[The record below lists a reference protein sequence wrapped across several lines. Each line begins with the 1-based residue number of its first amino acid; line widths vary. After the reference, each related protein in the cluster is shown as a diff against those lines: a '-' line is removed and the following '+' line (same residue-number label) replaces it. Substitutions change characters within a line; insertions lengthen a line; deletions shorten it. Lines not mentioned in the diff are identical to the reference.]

1 MTKSDDWDKA
11 KVLVHVGSQSVTH
24 FCLFIVSRVKEKI
37 LNIGALKSVKLVHL
51 IWCNGIQV
59 SNL

>member
-37 LNIGALKSVKLVHL
+37 LNIGPLKSVKLVPL